1 MQLDNSFTVPAP
13 IDQAWDVLLD
23 VERIAPCMPGATLTE
38 NDGQSFGGTV
48 KVKVGPIGV
57 TYKGSATFVDRDD
70 AGKTVTIDAKGRETR
85 GSGTASATIKCAMVP
100 EGDVTRVDVNT
111 DLAITGKPAQFGR
124 GVMGEIA
131 QKIIGQFADCLS
143 EEISAPAAAPQ
154 AEPATPAPAAEAAP
168 TAGSDAGLAGEP
180 APVAGSVPSQAAA
193 PIAAPT
199 DARPAA
205 PTATPTPVPA
215 AAPSAA
221 APPASPPAAPA
232 PRRSAEAID
241 LLDVAGAPAL
251 KRLGPLAAGVAL
263 LALLVSALRRRAA
276 RPTPAPAKR
285 AVASRLGARPAPAPV
300 KRAVVGRLGARPTS
314 AVANRGRARRREAA
328 PVHVRVRVR
337 RR

>member
-85 GSGTASATIKCAMVP
+85 GSGTASATIKCAMVQ

-111 DLAITGKPAQFGR
+111 NLAITGKPAQFGR
-124 GVMGEIA
+124 GVMGEVA

-143 EEISAPAAAPQ
+143 EEISAPAAAP
-154 AEPATPAPAAEAAP
+154 AAEAAP
-168 TAGSDAGLAGEP
+168 AVPVGAPVATGSDAALTGEPVPVAAGEQAPHP
-180 APVAGSVPSQAAA
+180 ASELAPHPAQAAA
-193 PIAAPT
+193 PAA
-199 DARPAA
+199 
-205 PTATPTPVPA
+205 PVPA
-215 AAPSAA
+215 
-221 APPASPPAAPA
+221 PAA

-251 KRLGPLAAGVAL
+251 KRLGPLAAAVAL

-276 RPTPAPAKR
+276 KQVRTPAP
-285 AVASRLGARPAPAPV
+285 VSRGLPAW
-300 KRAVVGRLGARPTS
+300 RGARPTPP
-314 AVANRGRARRREAA
+314 ATKRTLAGRLSSRPTPVVTRRRQARRPGAA

>member
-85 GSGTASATIKCAMVP
+85 GSGTASATIKCAMVQ

-124 GVMGEIA
+124 GVMGEVA

-143 EEISAPAAAPQ
+143 EEISAPAAAPA
-154 AEPATPAPAAEAAP
+154 AEAATLAPAAEAAP

-180 APVAGSVPSQAAA
+180 APVAGSMPSQAAA
-193 PIAAPT
+193 PTDAPT
-199 DARPAA
+199 AA

-251 KRLGPLAAGVAL
+251 KRLGPLAAGIAL

-285 AVASRLGARPAPAPV
+285 TVASRLGARPTPAPA
-300 KRAVVGRLGARPTS
+300 KRRIASRVGARPTS
-314 AVANRGRARRREAA
+314 AVPSRKLARRREAT

>member
-85 GSGTASATIKCAMVP
+85 GSGTASATIKCAMVQ

-180 APVAGSVPSQAAA
+180 APVAGSMPSQAAA
-193 PIAAPT
+193 PTDAPT
-199 DARPAA
+199 AA

-251 KRLGPLAAGVAL
+251 KRLGPLAAGIAL

-285 AVASRLGARPAPAPV
+285 TVASRLGARPTPAPA
-300 KRAVVGRLGARPTS
+300 KRRIASRVGARPTS
-314 AVANRGRARRREAA
+314 AVPSRKLARRREAT